1 MSFIRFIT
9 IAILLNCI
17 LLTNSATVCNF
28 DFSIPNVGPSCE
40 MKGGLPSDLIDKYH
54 ELFGG
59 VEGLKLIVDDRKGLG
74 KITQDQFSK
83 IQRDQQIY
91 AQNINQIANEIQ
103 TVKHQLGIHPV
114 APEPTENEDAV
125 QDSKISKRAVDPYK
139 ALRAA
144 LQDAELKLANMT
156 NNMNANARQQSI
168 IFSTVEQRVQQ
179 QDLRLM
185 TILQKI
191 SDLEKLAA
199 ALPASQ
205 QSQTGGI
212 SSPSFKTVM
221 NIATISAKIQA
232 TTEIIQARVMDLNE
246 RLKQFQKPMQERS
259 KNYQDLDS
267 NLKRLQAGVSKL
279 TTDSASLQLTY
290 NKFKSD
296 VTKDLAPIKQNMN
309 SDNQKY
315 KTIDSDFNGVLT
327 KIQNEEADL
336 QKHKQLLQQASAQI
350 TQLKTQLPP
359 LDHDLQNITSSINT
373 MKQDP
378 LVLLGHLKS
387 NETVVTKKLDKDTA
401 QASRMLTSI
410 GGMIQRVNGT
420 LNNIPQASG

>member
-9 IAILLNCI
+9 IAILWNCI
-17 LLTNSATVCNF
+17 LRTNSANVCNF

-59 VEGLKLIVDDRKGLG
+59 VEGLKLIVDDRKGLS
-74 KITQDQFSK
+74 KITQDQISK

-103 TVKHQLGIHPV
+103 TVKHQLGIYPV
-114 APEPTENEDAV
+114 APEPIENEDDV
-125 QDSKISKRAVDPYK
+125 RDSKISKRAVDPYK

-185 TILQKI
+185 TIIQKI

-199 ALPASQ
+199 ALPGSQ
-205 QSQTGGI
+205 QSQAGGI

-246 RLKQFQKPMQERS
+246 RLQQFKKPLQERS
-259 KNYQDLDS
+259 NNYQVLDS
-267 NLKRLQAGVSKL
+267 NLKRLQSGVTKL
-279 TTDSASLQLTY
+279 TSDSASLQLTY

-296 VTKDLAPIKQNMN
+296 VTKDLAPILQNIN
-309 SDNQKY
+309 SDKQKY
-315 KTIDSDFNGVLT
+315 QKIDSDFNAVLT
-327 KIQNEEADL
+327 RIQKEEADI
-336 QKHKQLLQQASAQI
+336 QNRKQTLQQASAQI
-350 TQLKTQLPP
+350 TQLKIQLPS

-373 MKQDP
+373 MKQNP
-378 LVLLGHLKS
+378 LVLLGHLKT
-387 NETVVTKKLDKDTA
+387 NETLVTKKLDKDTA
-401 QASRMLTSI
+401 QASRMLASI

-420 LNNIPQASG
+420 LNNFPQAG